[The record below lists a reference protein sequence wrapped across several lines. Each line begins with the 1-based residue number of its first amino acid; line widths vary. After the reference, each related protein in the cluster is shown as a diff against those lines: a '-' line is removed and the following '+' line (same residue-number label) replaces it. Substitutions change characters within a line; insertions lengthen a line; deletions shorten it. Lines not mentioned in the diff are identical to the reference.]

1 MQNFELE
8 NLNKY
13 INWLIDQVEGRL
25 KFRKPSWW
33 ERLLGE
39 KERKEMKTEI
49 LDELL
54 DWVKAGVISES
65 TFLSKNTTKDCLKN
79 AVGQGGKSRGFFY

>member
-33 ERLLGE
+33 EKFLGE

-49 LDELL
+49 LDVLL
-54 DWVKAGVISES
+54 G
-65 TFLSKNTTKDCLKN
+65 
-79 AVGQGGKSRGFFY
+79 